1 MSMFLTSRAAAR
13 AMKTI
18 LTCENQ
24 DLTPD
29 HAKSEDP
36 AKMTYSIPDFVS
48 RNTTKK
54 QDFFQ
59 FQVLESSSSRSKIKT

>member
-1 MSMFLTSRAAAR
+1 LSMFLTSRAAAR

-59 FQVLESSSSRSKIKT
+59 VLESPSSRSK